1 MLRVPWT
8 SASGMTA
15 QQTNLDV
22 ILKRYNG
29 KKANH

>member
-1 MLRVPWT
+1 MFRALWT

-22 ILKRYNG
+22 IKKDNG

>member
-1 MLRVPWT
+1 MFRALWT
-8 SASGMTA
+8 LASWMTA

-22 ILKRYNG
+22 ILNNG

>member
-1 MLRVPWT
+1 MFRALWT
-8 SASGMTA
+8 SASEMTA

-22 ILKRYNG
+22 VRDNG